1 LNCIGVSEKN
11 IMQPE
16 QYEAW
21 YATQRGAWIGE
32 EEYRLIA
39 SLLAPNPSD
48 TLLDV
53 GCGTGYF
60 TRRFATGVA
69 ERNVLGADTDL
80 NMLRFAEGH
89 SAHNIG
95 FVASD
100 ARRLPFRDGS
110 FDLVVSVTALCFI
123 REEQQALRE
132 MLRVARRRVVLG
144 LLNRHSLLYLAKGW
158 CGGRGTYRGARWHTP
173 AEALR
178 LFDGLPVR
186 HAGLGTA
193 IVMPGGRHWSR
204 RLEPLL
210 RRGLPGCGAFIAVA
224 ADVLPDLRQ

>member
-1 LNCIGVSEKN
+1 
-11 IMQPE
+11 MQPK

-21 YATQRGAWIGE
+21 YTTRRGAWIGE

-39 SLLAPNPSD
+39 SLLAPRPSE

-60 TRRFATGVA
+60 MRRFAANTADGNIV
-69 ERNVLGADTDL
+69 GADVDL
-80 NMLRFAEGH
+80 NMLRFAAGH
-89 SAHNIG
+89 SARSIG
-95 FVASD
+95 FVAAD
-100 ARRLPFRDGS
+100 ACRLPFRDGS
-110 FDLVVSVTALCFI
+110 FDLVVSITALCFI
-123 REEQQALRE
+123 REEKQALRE

-144 LLNRHSLLYLAKGW
+144 LLNRHSLLYLAKGS
-158 CGGRGTYRGARWHTP
+158 CGSRGGYRGAHWHTP

-193 IVMPGGRHWSR
+193 IAMSSGKRWSR
-204 RLEPLL
+204 RMEPLL
-210 RRGLPGCGAFIAVA
+210 RRWLPGCGAFIAIA
-224 ADVLPDLRQ
+224 ADVLQDRRQ

>member
-1 LNCIGVSEKN
+1 
-11 IMQPE
+11 MQPE

-39 SLLAPNPSD
+39 SLLAPNPSE

-60 TRRFATGVA
+60 TRRFATDAA
-69 ERNVLGADTDL
+69 ERNVLGTDFDL
-80 NMLRFAEGH
+80 NMLRFADGH
-89 SAHNIG
+89 SEHSIG
-95 FVASD
+95 FVAAD
-100 ARRLPFRDGS
+100 ARQLPFRDSS

-132 MLRVARRRVVLG
+132 MLRVARRRVLLG
-144 LLNRHSLLYLAKGW
+144 LLNRHSLLYLAKGLG
-158 CGGRGTYRGARWHTP
+158 GGRGAYRGARWHTP
-173 AEALR
+173 TEALR
-178 LFDGLPVR
+178 LFDGLPVL

-193 IVMPGGRHWSR
+193 IVMPGGKHWGR

-210 RRGLPGCGAFIAVA
+210 RRWLPGSGAFIAVA